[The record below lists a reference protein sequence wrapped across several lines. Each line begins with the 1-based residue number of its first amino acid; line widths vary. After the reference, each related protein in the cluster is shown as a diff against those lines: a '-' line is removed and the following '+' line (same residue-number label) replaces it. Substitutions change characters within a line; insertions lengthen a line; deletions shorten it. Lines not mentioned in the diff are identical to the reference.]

1 MVGMAGFF
9 AAAARVPIS
18 TIIMV
23 SEMTGNYQLLVP
35 TMFVCMLGFL
45 LVRNRTIYEKQLPAR
60 LSSPAHQRRIIR
72 TLLERST
79 VQDILALRPS
89 PPPLPVSERT
99 PLAAVLERFSSS
111 GLTCLPVLGED
122 GALVGVVSFEA
133 VRYTLSSR
141 AALSNLVVARDL
153 ATPAVT
159 VTGDQSLYSALAK
172 MAKFESKDLLVVETQ
187 DSKQKVIAVLT
198 SGDINAIY
206 DEQLLNSSLPEPQAS
221 PLVRRVR
228 GWLPKSWSGGP
239 ERPA

>member
-1 MVGMAGFF
+1 
-9 AAAARVPIS
+9 
-18 TIIMV
+18 
-23 SEMTGNYQLLVP
+23 
-35 TMFVCMLGFL
+35 
-45 LVRNRTIYEKQLPAR
+45 
-60 LSSPAHQRRIIR
+60 
-72 TLLERST
+72 
-79 VQDILALRPS
+79 
-89 PPPLPVSERT
+89 
-99 PLAAVLERFSSS
+99 
-111 GLTCLPVLGED
+111 LGED

-172 MAKFESKDLLVVETQ
+172 MARFESKDLLVVETQ
-187 DSKQKVIAVLT
+187 DSKQKVVAVLA

-206 DEQLLNSSLPEPQAS
+206 DEQILNPSLPEPQAS

-228 GWLPKSWSGGP
+228 GWLPKSWFGGP

>member
-1 MVGMAGFF
+1 
-9 AAAARVPIS
+9 
-18 TIIMV
+18 
-23 SEMTGNYQLLVP
+23 
-35 TMFVCMLGFL
+35 MFVCMLGFL

-89 PPPLPVSERT
+89 PPPQPVSERT

-141 AALSNLVVARDL
+141 AALSALVVARDL
-153 ATPAVT
+153 ATP
-159 VTGDQSLYSALAK
+159 QSQSP
-172 MAKFESKDLLVVETQ
+172 
-187 DSKQKVIAVLT
+187 
-198 SGDINAIY
+198 AIRACIPP
-206 DEQLLNSSLPEPQAS
+206 LPRWPGLKA
-221 PLVRRVR
+221 RIC
-228 GWLPKSWSGGP
+228 WWS
-239 ERPA
+239 RPRI